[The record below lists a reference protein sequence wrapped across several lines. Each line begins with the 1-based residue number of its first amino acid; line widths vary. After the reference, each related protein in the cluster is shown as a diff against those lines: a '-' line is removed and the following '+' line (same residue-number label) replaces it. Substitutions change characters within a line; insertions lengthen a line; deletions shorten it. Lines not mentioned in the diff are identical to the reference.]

1 MGEALN
7 GLKRTMMCGEPREI
21 NVGEKITLMGWVQRN
36 RKLGGLQFIDLRD
49 RTGIM
54 QIVFGEEINAE
65 SFEKAKA
72 VRPEYCIAVT
82 GEVVLREAPNTAMET
97 GMVELKCESIKV
109 LSESETPP
117 IYIKEGLDAAENIRL
132 KYRYLDLRRPDMQ
145 KIFMIRNRATKAVRD
160 YLDNNGFLEVETPIL
175 NKSTPEGARD
185 YLVPSRNYPG
195 MFYALPQSPQIFKQ
209 LLMVS
214 GFDKYYQVAK
224 CFRDEDLRAN
234 RQPEFTQIDLEMSFV
249 EQDDVM
255 ALNEGLIAHVF
266 KEVLG
271 HEVKL
276 PIKRMPFK
284 EAMEKY
290 GSDKPDL
297 RFGMEITDITD
308 CVKGMDFVVFKSALE
323 MGGSVRALCLKGGA
337 DLGRKPLDKLV
348 DFVKGYKA
356 KGLAWIQ
363 LKEDGIKSSIAKF
376 LADDVTENIIK
387 TMGAEIGDAILI
399 VADKNSVVFQSLGAL
414 RLELA
419 KQFDLIKDKEEFNFT
434 WITEFPLFEYN
445 EEENRYHAAHH
456 PFTAPM
462 DEDLDMIE
470 TNPGAVRSKA
480 YDLVLN
486 GEELGGG
493 SIRIHDSELQT
504 RMFKALGFTEESAY
518 ERFGF
523 LIDAFKFGPPPM
535 DEDLD
540 MIETNPGAVRSKA
553 YDLVLN
559 GEELGGG
566 SIRIHDSELQTR
578 MFKALGFTEESA
590 YERFGFLI
598 DAFKFGPPP
607 HGGLAFGLD
616 RMIMFLAGTENIK
629 DVIAFPK
636 NQNAYCYLSEAPN
649 VVDQKQIDELGLII
663 KSTDKE

>member
-1 MGEALN
+1 MGEALG
-7 GLKRTMMCGEPREI
+7 GLKRTLMCGEVRES
-21 NVGEKITLMGWVQRN
+21 NVSQKITLMGWVQRN

-65 SFEKAKA
+65 AFEKAKD

-82 GEVVLREAPNTAMET
+82 GEVVLREAPNHNMPT
-97 GMVELKCESIKV
+97 GLVELKCESLKI

-145 KIFMIRNRATKAVRD
+145 RIFMIRSKASKAVRD
-160 YLDNNGFLEVETPIL
+160 YLDANNFLEVETPML
-175 NKSTPEGARD
+175 TKSTPEGARD

-214 GFDKYYQVAK
+214 GFDRYYQIVK

-249 EQDDVM
+249 EEEDVIKM
-255 ALNEGLIAHVF
+255 NEGLIAHVF
-266 KEVLG
+266 KEVAG
-271 HEVKL
+271 VDVKL
-276 PIKRMPFK
+276 PIKRMTFK
-284 EAMEKY
+284 DAMEKY

-297 RFGMEITDITD
+297 RFGMEITNITED
-308 CVKGMDFVVFKSALE
+308 VKDMDFVVFKSAIE
-323 MGGSVRALCLKGGA
+323 NGGSVRALCLKGGA
-337 DLGRKPLDKLV
+337 SLGRKPIDKLGE
-348 DFVKGYKA
+348 FVKTYKA

-363 LKEDGIKSSIAKF
+363 IKEDGIKSSIAKF
-376 LADDVTENIIK
+376 LTDDVTNSIVK
-387 TMGAEIGDAILI
+387 TMNAEVGDAIFI

-419 KQFDLIKDKEEFNFT
+419 KQFDLIKDKNEFNFT
-434 WITEFPLFEYN
+434 WITEFPLFEYS
-445 EEENRYHAAHH
+445 EEDGRYYAAHH
-456 PFTAPM
+456 PFTSPM
-462 DEDLDMIE
+462 DEDIDMLE
-470 TNPGAVRSKA
+470 SNPGEVRAKA

-493 SIRIHDSELQT
+493 SIRIHDSKLQSK
-504 RMFKALGFTEESAY
+504 MFKVLGFTEESA
-518 ERFGF
+518 
-523 LIDAFKFGPPPM
+523 
-535 DEDLD
+535 
-540 MIETNPGAVRSKA
+540 
-553 YDLVLN
+553 
-559 GEELGGG
+559 
-566 SIRIHDSELQTR
+566 Q
-578 MFKALGFTEESA
+578 
-590 YERFGFLI
+590 ERFGFLI

-649 VVDQKQIDELGLII
+649 IVDENQLEDLGISI
-663 KSTDKE
+663 VKTEE

>member
-7 GLKRTMMCGEPREI
+7 GLKRTMMCGEPREEH
-21 NVGEKITLMGWVQRN
+21 VGNKITLMGWVQRN
-36 RKLGGLQFIDLRD
+36 RKLGGLDFIDLRD

-54 QIVFGEEINAE
+54 QVVFGEEINAE
-65 SFEKAKA
+65 AFEKAKG

-82 GEVVLREAPNTAMET
+82 GEVVKRESINENMPT
-97 GMVELKCESIKV
+97 GFVELKCESIKI

-117 IYIKEGLDAAENIRL
+117 IYIKEDLDAAENIRL

-145 KIFMIRNRATKAVRD
+145 KIFMTRSKTTKAIRD
-160 YLDNNGFLEVETPIL
+160 YLEDNGFLDVETPML
-175 NKSTPEGARD
+175 TKSTPEGARD

-214 GFDKYYQVAK
+214 GFDKYYQIVK

-234 RQPEFTQIDLEMSFV
+234 RQPEFTQVDLEMSFV
-249 EQDDVM
+249 EQEDIM
-255 ALNEGLIAHVF
+255 KLNEGLIAHVF
-266 KEVLG
+266 KEVAG
-271 HEVKL
+271 VDVKL
-276 PIKRMPFK
+276 PIKRMTFK
-284 EAMEKY
+284 DAMEKY
-290 GSDKPDL
+290 GSDKPDV
-297 RFGMEITDITD
+297 RFGMEITDITED
-308 CVKGMDFVVFKSALE
+308 VKDMDFVVFKSAIE
-323 MGGSVRALCLKGGA
+323 AGGSVRALCLKGGA
-337 DLGRKPLDKLV
+337 DLGRKPLDKLGE
-348 DFVKGYKA
+348 FIKTYKA

-363 LKEDGIKSSIAKF
+363 LKEDGVKSSIAKF
-376 LADDVTENIIK
+376 LTDDVTNSIVK
-387 TMGAEIGDAILI
+387 TMGAENGDAILI

-419 KQFDLIKDKEEFNFT
+419 KQFDLIKDKNEFNFT

-445 EEENRYHAAHH
+445 EEEERYTACHH

-462 DEDLDMIE
+462 DEDLEFIE
-470 TNPGAVRSKA
+470 SNPGAVRSKA

-493 SIRIHDSELQT
+493 SIRIHDMALQE
-504 RMFKALGFTEESAY
+504 RMFKALGFTEEQAW

-523 LIDAFKFGPPPM
+523 L
-535 DEDLD
+535 
-540 MIETNPGAVRSKA
+540 
-553 YDLVLN
+553 
-559 GEELGGG
+559 
-566 SIRIHDSELQTR
+566 LQ
-578 MFKALGFTEESA
+578 
-590 YERFGFLI
+590 
-598 DAFKFGPPP
+598 AFKFGPPP

-616 RMIMFLAGTENIK
+616 RMIMFLAGTDNIK

-649 VVDQKQIDELGLII
+649 IADEKQLTELGIGILP
-663 KSTDKE
+663 KEEKKDEE